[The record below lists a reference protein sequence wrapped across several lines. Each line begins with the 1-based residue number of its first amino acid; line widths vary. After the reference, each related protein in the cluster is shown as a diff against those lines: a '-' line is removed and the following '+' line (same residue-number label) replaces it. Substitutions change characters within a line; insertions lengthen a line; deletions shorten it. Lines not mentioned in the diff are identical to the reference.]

1 MNKDIDVFLQQA
13 LSDKKYLTEQALLQQ
28 GFELLKVQLKDYL
41 DSQGLTAMTFTQAI
55 KQGRKS
61 NNTETN
67 AKFWSALEAFYLA
80 AGDSIDHHTAKKR
93 WLRFVNIIEELQ
105 GYSGSLLINDKQIH
119 CKRIKRFYLAY
130 TLVWEHLRY
139 IAGNENEYNP
149 SELVLEA
156 FTEPEDH
163 GDHEHHHH

>member
-1 MNKDIDVFLQQA
+1 MNKDIEVFLQHA
-13 LSDKKYLTEQALLQQ
+13 LNDKNNLTEQALLQQ
-28 GFELLKVQLKDYL
+28 GFDLLKVQLQAYL

-80 AGDSIDHHTAKKR
+80 VGDCIDHNTTNKR
-93 WLRFVNIIEELQ
+93 WLRFVSIIENLQ
-105 GYSGSLLINDKQIH
+105 GYSGSLLIEDKHIQS
-119 CKRIKRFYLAY
+119 KRIKRFYLAY

-139 IAGNENEYNP
+139 IAGNEDDYNP
-149 SELVLEA
+149 SEAVLDA
-156 FTEPEDH
+156 FTEEHDH
-163 GDHEHHHH
+163 QH